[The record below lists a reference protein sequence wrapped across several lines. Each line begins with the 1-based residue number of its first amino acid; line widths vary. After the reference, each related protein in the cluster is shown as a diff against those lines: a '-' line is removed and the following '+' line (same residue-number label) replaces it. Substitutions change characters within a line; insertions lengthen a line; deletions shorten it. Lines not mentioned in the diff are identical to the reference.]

1 MRVYVWCTGVN
12 RRKKRINWKF
22 WGFIF
27 LLLYVRISRWR
38 ETGKKVG
45 CVVKAAWFWRLAEVV
60 FEEHAVG
67 AVCHDQAWCSQT
79 GWGVAAG
86 ARCCLWCLRCWC
98 ASWMCWDLTA
108 TACFHS
114 ELKVACLTTPFTA
127 QPIKPTWQWF
137 EWMCPEA
144 QKGAVEPSKFYSG
157 SEPAWRWWVVK
168 PYTSHLAKWHLPR
181 PLPCP

>member
-79 GWGVAAG
+79 EWGVAAG

-144 QKGAVEPSKFYSG
+144 QKGAVEPSKFYLG

-168 PYTSHLAKWHLPR
+168 PYTSHLGKWHLPR